1 MNGKPPGGWR
11 SWYVVGVL
19 SVAYVCSFIDR
30 SVLGLMVGPI
40 KEDLG
45 INDTQFSLL
54 HGFAFAIFY
63 TLLGIPIAWLAD
75 RANRR
80 NIIAAGIAVWSLMTA
95 LCGLARTFGA
105 MFLARVGVGVGE
117 AALSPAAYSMIADL
131 FPREKLGRALGIYSS
146 GVFVGIGLSFIIS
159 AILIGALD
167 TVTLPVVGELTPW
180 RLTLILVGAP
190 GLVIAALC
198 FTFREPRRLG
208 AKAGGVPLRQVARFF
223 DQNASLYVLHF
234 IAFSMLTLL
243 FNAQLTWLAEYLIR
257 IHGMERGVAGPALG
271 LVVTIFGGSGIICG
285 GLYADLLKRRGDNGG
300 AIRAALLGAVLLL
313 PVAATTTLMPSAG
326 LSLALAAPLLF
337 FSSWVFAPATTAL
350 QLFSPP
356 NMRAQ
361 FSAVYLFV
369 VNLTGIG
376 FGGTAVALIT
386 DYVYRDDNML
396 HYSMAIASTI
406 SGILSI
412 LLLWMLLSI
421 YRGAMNE
428 TERALARRDESGA
441 VHRPPGPRG
450 SGEAS

>member
-1 MNGKPPGGWR
+1 MTRRPPTDWR

-19 SVAYVCSFIDR
+19 SVAYICSFIDR

-75 RANRR
+75 RASRR

-95 LCGLARTFGA
+95 LCGIARSFGA

-159 AILIGALD
+159 AVLIEALD
-167 TVTLPVVGELTPW
+167 TITLPLVGELTPW

-190 GLVIAALC
+190 GLLVAALC
-198 FTFREPRRLG
+198 FTFREPPRVG
-208 AKAGGVPLRQVARFF
+208 AKTGGLPLRTVGRFF
-223 DQNASLYVLHF
+223 GRNVRLYVLHF
-234 IAFSMLTLL
+234 LAFSMLTLL
-243 FNAQLTWLAEYLIR
+243 FNAVMTWLAEYLIR
-257 IHGMERGVAGPALG
+257 IHGMERSVAGPALG
-271 LVVTIFGGSGIICG
+271 LIVTFFGGGGIICG
-285 GLYADLLKRRGDNGG
+285 GLYSDYLKRRGDNGG
-300 AIRAALLGAVLLL
+300 AIRSALLAACLAL
-313 PVAATTTLMPSAG
+313 PLAASATLMPSAE

-337 FSSWVFAPATTAL
+337 FVSWVFAPATTSL
-350 QLFSPP
+350 QLFTPP
-356 NMRAQ
+356 AMRAQ

-386 DYVYRDDNML
+386 DYVFRSDDML
-396 HYSMAIASTI
+396 HYSIAIAAGA
-406 SGILSI
+406 SGVVSVA
-412 LLLWMLLSI
+412 LLWMLLSV
-421 YRGAMNE
+421 YRRSMNE
-428 TERALARRDESGA
+428 RERELASETA
-441 VHRPPGPRG
+441 
-450 SGEAS
+450 A

>member
-1 MNGKPPGGWR
+1 MNTKPPDGWR
-11 SWYVVGVL
+11 SWYVVGIL
-19 SVAYVCSFIDR
+19 SIAYICSYIDR

-63 TLLGIPIAWLAD
+63 TVLGIPIAWLAD
-75 RANRR
+75 RASRR
-80 NIIAAGIAVWSLMTA
+80 NIVAAGIAVWSLMTA

-131 FPREKLGRALGIYSS
+131 FPREKLGRALGVYSS

-167 TVTLPVVGELTPW
+167 SVTLPVVGELTPW

-208 AKAGGVPLRQVARFF
+208 AKTGGLPLLEVGKFF
-223 DQNASLYVLHF
+223 GQNARLYLLHF
-234 IAFSMLTLL
+234 VAFSMLTLL
-243 FNAQLTWLAEYLIR
+243 FNAVMTWFAEYLIR
-257 IHGMERGVAGPALG
+257 IHGMQRGVVGPYLG
-271 LVVTIFGGSGIICG
+271 LLVTFFGGGGIICG
-285 GLYADLLKRRGDNGG
+285 GLYSDYLKRRGDNGG
-300 AIRAALLGAVLLL
+300 AIRSALLASCLVLPL
-313 PVAATTTLMPSAG
+313 AATTTLMPSAE
-326 LSLALAAPLLF
+326 LSLMLAAPLLF
-337 FSSWVFAPATTAL
+337 FVSWVFAPATTAL
-350 QLFSPP
+350 QLFTPP

-361 FSAVYLFV
+361 VSAVYLFV

-386 DYVYRDDNML
+386 DYVFRNDNML
-396 HYSMAIASTI
+396 HYSIAIAAGI
-406 SGILSI
+406 SGVISVALLWI
-412 LLLWMLLSI
+412 LLTI
-421 YRGAMNE
+421 YRRSMD
-428 TERALARRDESGA
+428 ERERELAAAATS
-441 VHRPPGPRG
+441 
-450 SGEAS
+450 

>member
-1 MNGKPPGGWR
+1 MSARPPGGWR
-11 SWYVVGVL
+11 SGYVVGVL
-19 SVAYVCSFIDR
+19 SVAYICSFIDR
-30 SVLGLMVGPI
+30 SLLSLMVAPI
-40 KEDLG
+40 REELG

-54 HGFAFAIFY
+54 HGFAFAVFY

-105 MFLARVGVGVGE
+105 LFLARVGVGVGE

-131 FPREKLGRALGIYSS
+131 FSREKLGRALGVYSS
-146 GVFVGIGLSFIIS
+146 GVFVGIGLSFVIS
-159 AILIGALD
+159 AVLIDALD
-167 TVTLPVVGELTPW
+167 TVTLPVLGELTPW

-190 GLVIAALC
+190 GLAIAALC

-208 AKAGGVPLRQVARFF
+208 ASTGGVPLRQVGRFF
-223 DQNASLYVLHF
+223 RRNASLYLLHF

-243 FNAQLTWLAEYLIR
+243 FNAQISWFAEYLMR
-257 IHGMERGVAGPALG
+257 IHGMERGVAGPWLG
-271 LVVTIFGGSGIICG
+271 LIITFFGGSGIICG
-285 GLYADLLKRRGDNGG
+285 GLYADFLKRRGDNGG
-300 AIRAALLGAVLLL
+300 AIRAALLGACLLL
-313 PVAATTTLMPSAG
+313 PVAATTTLMPGAG
-326 LSLALAAPLLF
+326 LSLLLAAPLLF

-386 DYVYRDDNML
+386 DYVFGNDSML
-396 HYSMAIASTI
+396 HYSMAIV
-406 SGILSI
+406 SGLSGALSI
-412 LLLWMLLSI
+412 VLLRKLLSI
-421 YRGAMNE
+421 YRCAMNE
-428 TERALARRDESGA
+428 SESALEG
-441 VHRPPGPRG
+441 GK
-450 SGEAS
+450 AS

>member
-1 MNGKPPGGWR
+1 MNRKR
-11 SWYVVGVL
+11 WYIVGVL
-19 SVAYVCSFIDR
+19 SVAYICSFIDR

-40 KEDLG
+40 KEELG
-45 INDTQFSLL
+45 ITDTQFSLL

-80 NIIAAGIAVWSLMTA
+80 NIIATGIAVWSLMTA

-105 MFLARVGVGVGE
+105 MFMARVGVGVGE

-146 GVFVGIGLSFIIS
+146 GVFVGIGLSFILV
-159 AILIGALD
+159 AKLIGVLE

-180 RLTLILVGAP
+180 RLTLIVLGLP
-190 GLVIAALC
+190 GLAIAALC
-198 FTFREPRRLG
+198 FTFREPKRLG
-208 AKAGGVPLRQVARFF
+208 ARPGGVSVRQVLRFF
-223 DQNASLYVLHF
+223 GGNWRLYTLHF

-243 FNAQLTWLAEYLIR
+243 FNAVMTWFGEYLIR
-257 IHGMERGVAGPALG
+257 IHDMDRSTAGYFIG
-271 LVVTIFGGSGIICG
+271 WIVFVFGGAGIICG
-285 GLYADLLKRRGDNGG
+285 GLYADYLKRRGDNGG
-300 AIRAALLGAVLLL
+300 AIRSALLGACILL
-313 PVAATTTLMPSAG
+313 PVAAIATVLPSAE
-326 LSLALAAPLLF
+326 LSLVLLAPLLF
-337 FSSWVFAPATTAL
+337 FSSWVFSPATAAL

-386 DYVYRDDNML
+386 DYVFRNDAML
-396 HYSMAIASTI
+396 HYSIAIAAGV
-406 SGILSI
+406 SGVVSVV
-412 LLLWMLLSI
+412 LLWVLLSI
-421 YRGAMNE
+421 YRRSMDLR
-428 TERALARRDESGA
+428 ERELADEST
-441 VHRPPGPRG
+441 
-450 SGEAS
+450 S